1 LYSLSS
7 NPAEEFAQIVHYS
20 SSEETRTMVDEL
32 IILVDDDVLILRSLG
47 QILRFEGYV
56 VETAETG
63 GEAMEKIEEDSPD
76 LAILDYKLPDTTG
89 AELLKILSRRF
100 PGILKIIL
108 TGYPAD
114 VDREEVLAL
123 GAVECLYKPIQPDKL
138 VTIIKETLGQP

>member
-1 LYSLSS
+1 M
-7 NPAEEFAQIVHYS
+7 A
-20 SSEETRTMVDEL
+20 DER
-32 IILVDDDVLILRSLG
+32 IILVDDDELILRSLG
-47 QILRFEGYV
+47 QILRLKGYV
-56 VETAETG
+56 GDRRDG
-63 GEAMEKIEEDSPD
+63 GRSHGKDRRSPPD

-114 VDREEVLAL
+114 VDREEILAL

-138 VTIIKETLGQP
+138 ITIIKETLGQP

>member
-1 LYSLSS
+1 
-7 NPAEEFAQIVHYS
+7 
-20 SSEETRTMVDEL
+20 MVDEL

-63 GEAMEKIEEDSPD
+63 GEAMEKIEEVPPD

-89 AELLKILSRRF
+89 AKLLKILSRRF

-114 VDREEVLAL
+114 VDREEILAL
-123 GAVECLYKPIQPDKL
+123 GAVECLYKPIQPDTL
-138 VTIIKETLGQP
+138 ITIIKETLGKP

>member
-1 LYSLSS
+1 
-7 NPAEEFAQIVHYS
+7 
-20 SSEETRTMVDEL
+20 MVDEL

-63 GEAMEKIEEDSPD
+63 GEAMEKIEEVPPD

-89 AELLKILSRRF
+89 AKLLKILSRRF

-114 VDREEVLAL
+114 VDREEILAL
-123 GAVECLYKPIQPDKL
+123 GAVECLYKPIQPDTL
-138 VTIIKETLGQP
+138 ITLIKETLGKP